1 MTDNSTGSTSNV
13 GEEIEDCVE
22 GRTELDSLILDDT
35 EGVSCGLCRELTV
48 VYLEIWWE
56 TLRHLHPVR
65 RSRQSSRTS
74 KSSPASDP

>member
-13 GEEIEDCVE
+13 GEKIEDCIE
-22 GRTELDSLILDDT
+22 CGTELNSLILDDT

-56 TLRHLHPVR
+56 TLTP
-65 RSRQSSRTS
+65 STS
-74 KSSPASDP
+74 FKTK

>member
-1 MTDNSTGSTSNV
+1 MADYSTGSTSNV

-56 TLRHLHPVR
+56 TLTP
-65 RSRQSSRTS
+65 STS
-74 KSSPASDP
+74 FKTK